1 MLFWLK
7 VCESNFDESKGAT
20 TGVKAVN
27 GRAKFLIEI
36 PARMTGRR
44 EGRTWNIEHPT
55 SNAEHPMRGDA
66 RSANPF
72 EKPNIV
78 ARRFL
83 KLLFPPGNGVA
94 EAFSR
99 KIDEMAQMP
108 GILSF
113 F

>member
-1 MLFWLK
+1 M
-7 VCESNFDESKGAT
+7 KGAHINS
-20 TGVKAVN
+20 GLVGLRVYA
-27 GRAKFLIEI
+27 GPRYES
-36 PARMTGRR
+36 G
-44 EGRTWNIEHPT
+44 NIEHPT

-66 RSANPF
+66 RSANSF

-99 KIDEMAQMP
+99 KIDEMAQNAGDFELFLDLPMP
-108 GILSF
+108 SKDF
-113 F
+113 

>member
-1 MLFWLK
+1 
-7 VCESNFDESKGAT
+7 
-20 TGVKAVN
+20 
-27 GRAKFLIEI
+27 
-36 PARMTGRR
+36 
-44 EGRTWNIEHPT
+44 
-55 SNAEHPMRGDA
+55 MRGDA